1 MVNFLTPDGDD
12 GDNVYPAGYISGIV
26 DDTPLGTIGGITLRD
41 GGSSDW

>member
-26 DDTPLGTIGGITLRD
+26 DDTPLGTIGGDNTTRRRLQ
-41 GGSSDW
+41 